1 LTGAFLPDILLRQV
15 PQQVIAR
22 VSSGECRV
30 YGSIVR
36 SMVTGRIVGHLQETA
51 GLTNLAGGLLMAP
64 VSLPLQV
71 GGLAVDAVGHTVSYV
86 QNEQIKAGIELLQS
100 MQLASLAV
108 GTIAIGVSVAG
119 FAVLSKKLSRLE
131 AKVDELEPMLREIGS
146 VVNAIRADQI
156 SEQFVR
162 LRTALEQLDEGWLL
176 ADPVGQWRHV
186 AAEAH
191 SLANQFHRRSM
202 DLLDTGPAALPL
214 AEPMVEALALAASA
228 RVTAR
233 MASGDDVAALS
244 AARDGAESLM
254 EIDERVRPAESAF
267 ALLSADSDPGTAEWN
282 KALQSTAEGLK
293 PAVEA
298 MRARTEAASA
308 TCLTLSELHARQ
320 ISCREW
326 LDSARA
332 EMDEPL
338 LFLDADA

>member
-1 LTGAFLPDILLRQV
+1 
-15 PQQVIAR
+15 
-22 VSSGECRV
+22 
-30 YGSIVR
+30 
-36 SMVTGRIVGHLQETA
+36 
-51 GLTNLAGGLLMAP
+51 
-64 VSLPLQV
+64 
-71 GGLAVDAVGHTVSYV
+71 
-86 QNEQIKAGIELLQS
+86 
-100 MQLASLAV
+100 
-108 GTIAIGVSVAG
+108 
-119 FAVLSKKLSRLE
+119 
-131 AKVDELEPMLREIGS
+131 
-146 VVNAIRADQI
+146 
-156 SEQFVR
+156 
-162 LRTALEQLDEGWLL
+162 
-176 ADPVGQWRHV
+176 
-186 AAEAH
+186 
-191 SLANQFHRRSM
+191 
-202 DLLDTGPAALPL
+202 
-214 AEPMVEALALAASA
+214 
-228 RVTAR
+228 